1 LRLHPLKKQAAQAA
15 AEVALTFRPVEA
27 VAAERRAGRGE
38 VLIGETE
45 GEAETA
51 AQGRQIKAVGA
62 VGQET
67 ARREALVEPDT
78 QSTGEVVVAEP
89 GFAQGRVAGAE
100 AAAVG
105 AGLGGGGLGEGH
117 HRLDQAGDIGA
128 GETEVFVAALAL
140 GGEEACVEKFGR
152 MFRRAGLGKAGGLA
166 KLGDCAGA
174 AVHQEHH
181 HARAGRIGKR
191 RGEAGDVG
199 AFGHGARIAG
209 LGAGRHG
216 GRFGP
221 DRTVAPPGQ
230 GRVAGGGAA
239 WQQGPRKGDDMAI
252 PIHELAALGTA
263 TCWAMTGIIASDAI
277 RVLGAF
283 HFNLIRQVFVTLIL
297 AAVVLASGTLALPG
311 WQAVA
316 VLAVS
321 GVVGILLGDTLNFA
335 AVGRLGPRRAGAVFA
350 LNAPMAALLGW
361 LVLGERL
368 GWQAGLGIVVTVA
381 GVALAIMGRPASGA
395 HRLEQIWGGLGMGVM
410 FGLAAALGQ
419 AVGAL
424 IARPYMAGGLDPYV
438 GSLIRV
444 GASGLAM
451 GMATTLPFAPPR
463 PRDVSGKVLILTGLT
478 ALIGLLLG
486 MTLFLYALQG
496 SQTGIIATLSA
507 TSPVIIL
514 PLLWL
519 RTGQRPSALSWA
531 GGALAVLGLTLI
543 FTR

>member
-1 LRLHPLKKQAAQAA
+1 
-15 AEVALTFRPVEA
+15 
-27 VAAERRAGRGE
+27 
-38 VLIGETE
+38 
-45 GEAETA
+45 
-51 AQGRQIKAVGA
+51 
-62 VGQET
+62 
-67 ARREALVEPDT
+67 
-78 QSTGEVVVAEP
+78 
-89 GFAQGRVAGAE
+89 
-100 AAAVG
+100 
-105 AGLGGGGLGEGH
+105 
-117 HRLDQAGDIGA
+117 
-128 GETEVFVAALAL
+128 
-140 GGEEACVEKFGR
+140 
-152 MFRRAGLGKAGGLA
+152 
-166 KLGDCAGA
+166 
-174 AVHQEHH
+174 
-181 HARAGRIGKR
+181 
-191 RGEAGDVG
+191 
-199 AFGHGARIAG
+199 
-209 LGAGRHG
+209 
-216 GRFGP
+216 
-221 DRTVAPPGQ
+221 
-230 GRVAGGGAA
+230 
-239 WQQGPRKGDDMAI
+239 MAI

-277 RVLGAF
+277 RALGAF

-297 AAVVLASGTLALPG
+297 ATVVLASGTLALPG

-350 LNAPMAALLGW
+350 LNAPMAAVLGW

-368 GWQAGLGIVVTVA
+368 GWQAGLGIAVTVA

-395 HRLEQIWGGLGMGVM
+395 HRLEQIWGGLGVGVL

-419 AVGAL
+419 ATGAL

-451 GMATTLPFAPPR
+451 GVVAALPLAPPG
-463 PRDVSGKVLILTGLT
+463 PREVSGKVLALTAAT

-519 RTGQRPSALSWA
+519 RTGQRPSAVSWA
-531 GGALAVLGLTLI
+531 GGLLAVVGLALI